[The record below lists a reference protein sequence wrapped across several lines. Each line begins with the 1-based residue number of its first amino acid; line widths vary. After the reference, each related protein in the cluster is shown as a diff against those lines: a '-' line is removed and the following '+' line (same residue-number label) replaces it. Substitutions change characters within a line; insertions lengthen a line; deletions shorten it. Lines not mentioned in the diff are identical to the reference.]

1 MCRNYQQM
9 VFIMNPFVGKTAL
22 MPMSCAISATN
33 VRGVELTT
41 DPPNIIEMELYEKV
55 AEEKKNI
62 ISYSI
67 SGPRESLHP
76 RF

>member
-1 MCRNYQQM
+1 
-9 VFIMNPFVGKTAL
+9 
-22 MPMSCAISATN
+22 MSCAISATN

-55 AEEKKNI
+55 AEEILKNI

-76 RF
+76 RL